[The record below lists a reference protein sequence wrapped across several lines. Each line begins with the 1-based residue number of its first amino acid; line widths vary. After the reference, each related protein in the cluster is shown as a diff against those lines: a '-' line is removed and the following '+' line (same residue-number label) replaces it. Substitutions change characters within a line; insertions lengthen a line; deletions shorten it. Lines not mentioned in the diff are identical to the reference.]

1 MRNTGLHL
9 TNYSLNKMAAEF
21 VPNTEPDDD
30 SASSKRSISTAF
42 RQLREAYGAKFDEE
56 SVWEEISEVVGKTL
70 ACIAPILMTVA
81 GRAGGDGSGNADG
94 DSYLPKCFHLL
105 GFDIFLDDAFA
116 CHLFEIN
123 HHPSLLS
130 EAPVDLFVK
139 RAVLEPLFAMV
150 AFDSASCRRNR
161 ARQRRRRAAQRK
173 QRGGDD
179 DDSDST
185 EPDDDDESASDA
197 DEDPRVAWEVQ
208 HAGPAY
214 IACVDAESE
223 FEQFI
228 RPFDALRTIFVQ
240 ACGIGAFDFLSRCLA
255 FCRGFSCAHVHVAQ
269 LSF

>member
-70 ACIAPILMTVA
+70 ACISPILMTVA
-81 GRAGGDGSGNADG
+81 GRAGGDGNGNADG

-150 AFDSASCRRNR
+150 AFDSAACRRNR

-173 QRGGDD
+173 LAEKRGGDDDDDD

-185 EPDDDDESASDA
+185 EQDDDDESASDA

-214 IACVDAESE
+214 IACVDAEGE

-240 ACGIGAFDFLSRCLA
+240 ACGIGAFLFPHS
-255 FCRGFSCAHVHVAQ
+255 V
-269 LSF
+269 